1 HGLRRVPPGAVV
13 CHPIGRLRVS
23 GPRWG
28 NERPGAF
35 PCRSRSGCVPSVC
48 LSGIDMHES
57 SRIIHTRNSFAASTS
72 TGHQIA
78 MALRAAYLTMHRQSD
93 ASLAGESLTSD
104 QFVVLGLLAE
114 EDRITQPVLVRRD
127 KAQPE

>member
-1 HGLRRVPPGAVV
+1 
-13 CHPIGRLRVS
+13 
-23 GPRWG
+23 
-28 NERPGAF
+28 
-35 PCRSRSGCVPSVC
+35 
-48 LSGIDMHES
+48 
-57 SRIIHTRNSFAASTS
+57 
-72 TGHQIA
+72 